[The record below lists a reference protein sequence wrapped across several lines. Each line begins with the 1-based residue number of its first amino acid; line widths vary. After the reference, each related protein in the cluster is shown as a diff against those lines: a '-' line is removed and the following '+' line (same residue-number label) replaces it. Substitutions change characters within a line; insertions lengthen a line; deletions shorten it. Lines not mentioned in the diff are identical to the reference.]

1 MAAYSSVISLLQ
13 TLEQRNPQL
22 FHCQTTEMF
31 DFLRATAE
39 YFRKVLE
46 QASKIRPSNTEK
58 IKSLEEIIRI
68 AANNAKDVVDLKIF
82 HIIKDTSAMKKSM
95 QREDL
100 LQVVEKMDA
109 TKIEVMTIVSEL
121 SASINDIVD
130 DEIVEVSM
138 LPNLEDVVVR
148 GLDDDLELIV
158 ERLRGRQSDL
168 DIVTISGMG
177 GIGKTTLARK
187 THDHLSIRYHFDL
200 RVWVTISQEYR
211 SRNVLLDALHCI
223 SKQPNSFIGED
234 YDKKDDN
241 ELADLVQ
248 KKLKGRRYLVVVD
261 DIWSTGDWDRIRRI
275 FPDCN
280 NRSRVLLTT
289 RDTEVAMYV
298 DSNSPHHMT
307 LLNLDNSWKLLCDKV
322 FGPEH
327 DHPPELE
334 EIGKRIAEKCQG
346 LPFTISVI
354 GGYLSNDQDIRKL
367 EVCCPNLK

>member
-1 MAAYSSVISLLQ
+1 MVGEVAYELAIPPEFTPDDQLTFVEEPVLVLASDVRQLHTREILVVKIQWRHRPVEENTWEIESEMWSQYPHLFETSVNPEKYVDDMMMPGKFGRAYSSVISLLQ

-22 FHCQTTEMF
+22 FHCQTTEML

-121 SASINDIVD
+121 SSSINDIVE

-200 RVWVTISQEYR
+200 RVWVTISQEFR

-248 KKLKGRRYLVVVD
+248 
-261 DIWSTGDWDRIRRI
+261 
-275 FPDCN
+275 
-280 NRSRVLLTT
+280 
-289 RDTEVAMYV
+289 
-298 DSNSPHHMT
+298 
-307 LLNLDNSWKLLCDKV
+307 
-322 FGPEH
+322 
-327 DHPPELE
+327 
-334 EIGKRIAEKCQG
+334 
-346 LPFTISVI
+346 
-354 GGYLSNDQDIRKL
+354 
-367 EVCCPNLK
+367 